1 MRLLHGWVFVVLLT
15 ALGGGNAFLSTF
27 KSPTL
32 VRLDAIAPASVSAT
46 DGLKIHVLISG
57 QSTPSGAAKKPTLK
71 PPLLFIHGSFHSADC
86 FGDNFLP
93 YFEEKGW
100 DVAACSLRGTGPTG
114 MLQGDQ
120 SKSIPIDRHVDDVKR
135 VLGSFNAPP
144 IIVAH
149 SFGGLVTMKL
159 LEDATV
165 RENVH
170 GVVTMCSVPPTG
182 NGPMT
187 GRFVQRGDYWKALQI
202 TRGFVLKEVRKNAKL
217 CRELFFDERVS
228 DADIAMYMQR
238 FAADSEIGNDLGS
251 LRGNL
256 PSDVSMCKNNSGLA
270 SYLKGGDKYGDDIET
285 TPSLRR
291 LVVGAAGDYI
301 VDREGVCETGR
312 YVLYSSVLFLSFLV
326 CDVSLSLSLSSIYC
340 CVLAFSDM
348 T

>member
-1 MRLLHGWVFVVLLT
+1 MRLFHGWVFVVLLT
-15 ALGGGNAFLSTF
+15 ALGGGNAFLSSF

-32 VRLDAIAPASVSAT
+32 VKLDAVAPASVSAT
-46 DGLKIHVLISG
+46 DGLKIRVLTSG
-57 QSTPSGAAKKPTLK
+57 QSTQSGAAKK

-100 DVAACSLRGTGPTG
+100 DVTACSLRGTGPTG

-120 SKSIPIDRHVDDVKR
+120 SKSIPIYRHVDDVKR
-135 VLGSFNAPP
+135 VLGSLDAPP
-144 IIVAH
+144 IVVAH

-170 GVVTMCSVPPTG
+170 GVVTLCSVPPSG

-187 GRFVQRGDYWKALQI
+187 GRFIQRREFWSALQI
-202 TRGFVLKEVRKNAKL
+202 TRGFVLKEVRKSAKL

-238 FAADSEIGNDLGS
+238 FAADSKIGIDLGS

-256 PSDVSMCKNNSGLA
+256 PSEVSMCKNSGLA
-270 SYLKGGDKYGDDIET
+270 SYLKGGDKYGDDAKT
-285 TPSLRR
+285 APPLRR
-291 LVVGAAGDYI
+291 LVVGAGRDYI
-301 VDREGVCETGR
+301 VDTEGVCETGR
-312 YVLYSSVLFLSFLV
+312 CVFCSTIVLPF
-326 CDVSLSLSLSSIYC
+326 
-340 CVLAFSDM
+340 FSCF
-348 T
+348 